1 MSLRMLI
8 SGAFLSVINCLIHNI
23 NCKHF
28 KLYIYEE
35 EAILRDINKNK
46 YYILKQEGTHGTDR
60 SDRR

>member
-28 KLYIYEE
+28 KLYIYMTE
-35 EAILRDINKNK
+35 LSNFSFLDF
-46 YYILKQEGTHGTDR
+46 
-60 SDRR
+60 